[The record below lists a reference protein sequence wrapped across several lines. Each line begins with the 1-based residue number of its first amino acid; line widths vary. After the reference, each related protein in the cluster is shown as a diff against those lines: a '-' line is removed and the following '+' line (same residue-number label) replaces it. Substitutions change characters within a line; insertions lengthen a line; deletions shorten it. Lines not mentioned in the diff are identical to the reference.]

1 MAMAQQKYSQTQ
13 QVIDTLRQTGGYAT
27 LGDLYHLVDTKSW
40 TTKTPNES
48 IRRIV
53 QQSDEV
59 FRIQP
64 GLGVGLRI
72 SAEVQLKLSG
82 QITAST
88 ENEFKMDCQA
98 NMGCYS
104 SCTPLDWRMGDQSTR
119 LDRGC

>member
-72 SAEVQLKLSG
+72 SAEVQLKLSD

>member
-1 MAMAQQKYSQTQ
+1 MAQQKYSQTQ

-72 SAEVQLKLSG
+72 CAEVQLKLSG